1 MVMQNELQVMYV
13 LIAVYLHK
21 YLKSNFL
28 SFEILV
34 PRYNSDSVPDCT
46 LKIKLKAGF
55 YINPG
60 CYQIS
65 SFLEQIPPLRQLKIS
80 LYFIYQ

>member
-28 SFEILV
+28 SFEMLV

-46 LKIKLKAGF
+46 LKIKLKAGL
-55 YINPG
+55 YINNG
-60 CYQIS
+60 LLQNFI
-65 SFLEQIPPLRQLKIS
+65 IP
-80 LYFIYQ
+80 